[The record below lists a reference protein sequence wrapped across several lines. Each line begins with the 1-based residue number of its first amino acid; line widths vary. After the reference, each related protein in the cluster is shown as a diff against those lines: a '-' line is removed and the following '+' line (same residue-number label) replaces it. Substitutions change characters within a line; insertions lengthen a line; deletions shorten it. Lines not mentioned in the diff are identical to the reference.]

1 MSKSTMAELR
11 LFTAVGKLAAT
22 EQATEQALSTL
33 LECLADEEIFY
44 ESTKRAIEAAREV
57 VSDD

>member
-22 EQATEQALSTL
+22 EQALSTL
-33 LECLADEEIFY
+33 LENLDSEEIFY
-44 ESTKRAIEAAREV
+44 ESTRKAIEAAREV